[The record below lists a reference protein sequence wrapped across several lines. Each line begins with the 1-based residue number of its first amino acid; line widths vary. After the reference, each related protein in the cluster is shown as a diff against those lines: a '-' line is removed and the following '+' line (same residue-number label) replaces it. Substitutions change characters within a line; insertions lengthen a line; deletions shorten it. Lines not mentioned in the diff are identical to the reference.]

1 MLQKTHNRIIFGALI
16 GAFGG
21 SSFVISVYPILIGLL
36 FAELS
41 GNALLFTF
49 IYTVPAAILW
59 AIGGAVTGWLGKMR
73 EGAIVMG
80 LCGLIIGIIISTQLI
95 GETGNGSAIIA
106 GGAVIGLLYGIP
118 AGLLMAGAFRRAAE

>member
-36 FAELS
+36 FSELT

-59 AIGGAVTGWLGKMR
+59 AIGGAITGWLGKMR

-80 LCGLIIGIIISTQLI
+80 LCGLIIGIIISAKLL
-95 GETGNGSAIIA
+95 GEASNSFALIA
-106 GGAVIGLLYGIP
+106 GGAAVGLLYGIP
-118 AGLLMAGAFRRAAE
+118 AGLLMAGAFRRTAE